1 MTAASTS
8 TDPDQGAPSGRN
20 LASAVILAVA
30 LAVGFIWAL
39 VVGQAAVTIYIT
51 LFIGL
56 GVVETSATLRQHGIA
71 PMVVVLLVT
80 TIVMAGATL
89 RVDHLGQVLGVLV
102 LLLGSGLWVLVGSR
116 RSNVLARMGVTV
128 LLGLWLPLLG
138 SFSILLAGL
147 EDGRLVLFLVVA
159 CTAMADIGAYAF
171 GSLLGRHKIAP
182 SVSPNKSWEGLVG
195 GLAVAAGIGWLLAG
209 VLYPLVD
216 EQAGLPVDQAV
227 VVGVACALTG
237 FGGDLF
243 ESLVKRDLGIKDF
256 GAMLPGHG
264 GILDRFDALLVA
276 FPVGWLLMVTW

>member
-8 TDPDQGAPSGRN
+8 TDPDQGAPPGRN

-39 VVGQAAVTIYIT
+39 AVGQAAVTIYIT

-216 EQAGLPVDQAV
+216 EQAGLHVDQAV
-227 VVGVACALTG
+227 VVGVACALAG